1 VSHGVFSGQLFLSDR
16 ARASSFL
23 PALVDC
29 SRDTRTTGSQA
40 NQEFPMKTKL
50 TLMLAFTAAMTA
62 HAKSI
67 EKAIVAA
74 MSLSEESNYSWH
86 CSVLDD
92 ARSYEIEG
100 KISDG
105 YTWQR
110 QPMPK
115 TIAKRLGRGAGDLLE
130 AVFRDTYT
138 YVIATEGG
146 WKNLSELPKRHDD
159 WQDDE
164 WIYVSA
170 PVWRSPDM
178 PADESGF
185 DPFGLPRAIY
195 LPVIRHDE
203 DASEVPYS
211 NAQFAL
217 AQPHQELAIVVSCHT
232 DLCVNGDVASGTL
245 NDIGA
250 QLLLVH
256 DGHEYIKPV
265 LATGRFKLWLRG
277 DSVTKYVLEL
287 AGILVVERKPVYV
300 RQKSTT
306 VLTDVG
312 TTVFTLP
319 SDARQRLTPLTRTAD
334 SSKAR

>member
-1 VSHGVFSGQLFLSDR
+1 
-16 ARASSFL
+16 
-23 PALVDC
+23 
-29 SRDTRTTGSQA
+29 
-40 NQEFPMKTKL
+40 MKTKL
-50 TLMLAFTAAMTA
+50 SLMLVVAAAMTA
-62 HAKSI
+62 HAKSV
-67 EKAIVAA
+67 EEAIIAA
-74 MSLSEESNYSWH
+74 MSLSHESNYSWH
-86 CSVLDD
+86 CSVVDD
-92 ARSYEIEG
+92 ARSYAIEG
-100 KISDG
+100 KLCDG

-115 TIAKRLGRGAGDLLE
+115 TIARRLGRGAGDLLE
-130 AVFRDTYT
+130 AVFKDTYT
-138 YVIATEGG
+138 YVIATESG

-159 WQDDE
+159 WQDGE

-203 DASEVPYS
+203 DASDLPYS

-232 DLCVNGDVASGTL
+232 GFTIEGDVASGTL

-277 DSVTKYVLEL
+277 DSVAKYVIEL

-306 VLTDVG
+306 VLTNVG
-312 TTVFTLP
+312 TTLFTLP
-319 SDARQRLTPLTRTAD
+319 SDASQRLAPPTCTAH
-334 SSKAR
+334 SSKGR